1 MQSTVIWNSELLIRQ
16 LAIFGFDE
24 QLIPVQGKRPRKD
37 YFLDICKLMFILNL
51 LTSISVS
58 TDKELIC
65 DGRVAY
71 T

>member
-24 QLIPVQGKRPRKD
+24 QLIPVQGKRPRK
-37 YFLDICKLMFILNL
+37 YRMLFSGHV
-51 LTSISVS
+51 LTFVRITSNSVS